1 VKPSVLLS
9 VDNDAATLAEA
20 VKSVLA
26 VDYPYDTK
34 LVVVSV
40 GSTDQT
46 PEIRLAP

>member
-1 VKPSVLLS
+1 VKPSVLLP
-9 VDNDAATLAEA
+9 VPNEAATLAEA

-26 VDYPYDTK
+26 VDHRYDTK

-46 PEIRLAP
+46 PEIRLAS